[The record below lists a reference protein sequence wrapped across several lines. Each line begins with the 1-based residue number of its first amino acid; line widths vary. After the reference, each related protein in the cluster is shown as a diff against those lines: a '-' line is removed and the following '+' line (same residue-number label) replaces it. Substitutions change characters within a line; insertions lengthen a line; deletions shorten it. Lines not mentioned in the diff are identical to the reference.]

1 MENNNI
7 RSPDKPIK
15 EILISDDNFNNDFNH
30 DFNNDFNNDFNHDF
44 NHYIKDDY
52 ELQIAINES
61 IIEQENYEKKQLE
74 LLNKTKLRFQSFKN
88 ILFQLKKIS
97 VFDKNMLNFCNI
109 IEPIIDLYCGCS
121 IDYYE
126 CDIVMYDMIFN
137 TFKTIRITDLDL
149 ELLKKI
155 FIIENKL

>member
-1 MENNNI
+1 MENNNNI
-7 RSPDKPIK
+7 RPPDNTIK
-15 EILISDDNFNNDFNH
+15 EILIDNNNFNNDFN
-30 DFNNDFNNDFNHDF
+30 FNHVF
-44 NHYIKDDY
+44 NFNFNLNNNNYIRDDY

>member
-7 RSPDKPIK
+7 RPPDKPIK
-15 EILISDDNFNNDFNH
+15 EILISDDNFNNDFNNDFNH
-30 DFNNDFNNDFNHDF
+30 NFNNDFNNN
-44 NHYIKDDY
+44 YIRDDY

-74 LLNKTKLRFQSFKN
+74 IMNKTKLRFQSFKN

-97 VFDKNMLNFCNI
+97 IFDKNMLNFCNI

-126 CDIVMYDMIFN
+126 CDKDMYDMIFN
-137 TFKTIRITDLDL
+137 TFKTIRITELDL

-155 FIIENKL
+155 FIIENNL